1 MVSAKNYAGNE
12 SHYLIY
18 ERGLS
23 LVEANR
29 LESKLIRKYKRV
41 MDGGTLW
48 NLSLGGQG
56 RSGRIRYPGGFSHTD
71 ESRAMSL
78 EELHYFNL
86 ELNSLESRQR
96 QPSKTLVQA
105 DA

>member
-1 MVSAKNYAGNE
+1 MVSAKHYGGNE
-12 SHYLIY
+12 NHYLIY

-23 LVEANR
+23 LVEANK

-71 ESRAMSL
+71 EARAMSL

-86 ELNSLESRQR
+86 ELNAWDVINSNRPKDGLN
-96 QPSKTLVQA
+96 
-105 DA
+105 